1 VFSQVVNLGATENLL
16 SAKTVGAYGQ
26 NWTFTSQIPTCGA
39 AFSSLGPPPVCPLAN
54 ILPYGPSD
62 TGINQ
67 SAGGAVIGAA
77 YIDYIPYGITGSV
90 QFFLDGNSIG
100 YAPLTAQAAYPDGGS
115 QIYMASLTT
124 ETVPAG
130 SHTLTSTYASDGNFA
145 TANSN
150 SQSITVGS
158 TGRRLRSPA

>member
-1 VFSQVVNLGATENLL
+1 
-16 SAKTVGAYGQ
+16 
-26 NWTFTSQIPTCGA
+26 
-39 AFSSLGPPPVCPLAN
+39 
-54 ILPYGPSD
+54 
-62 TGINQ
+62 
-67 SAGGAVIGAA
+67 
-77 YIDYIPYGITGSV
+77 V